1 MEGRIRMRPPVS
13 YAILCDGDFPG
24 NADVRDRLM
33 SCDVVVCCDGAASS
47 FMRFRKP
54 EFVVGDMDSL
64 PEDLRQEL
72 ADQLFPVGEQESNDL
87 SKAFRWI
94 CSMLRV
100 GKGRRLPEFS
110 ITVFGATGKREDHT
124 LGNISLLAD
133 FAEYL
138 EQCGARGIL
147 SLVTDYGAFI
157 PILGS
162 CRMTLPKGQPL
173 SIFAF
178 DSSLRIES
186 SGLEYPTDGVR
197 FDMWWKATLNRVCSP
212 EVELRLSHPA
222 KVLLYLP
229 GWFNRMLDVERL

>member
-1 MEGRIRMRPPVS
+1 MRPSVS

-64 PEDLRQEL
+64 PENLRQEL
-72 ADQLFPVGEQESNDL
+72 ADQVFPVGEQESNDL

-100 GKGRRLPEFS
+100 GKGRTLPEFS

-138 EQCGARGIL
+138 EQCGARGDL
-147 SLVTDYGAFI
+147 SLVTDYGVFA
-157 PILGS
+157 PVLNS

-178 DSSLRIES
+178 DPSLRIES
-186 SGLEYPTDGVR
+186 SGLEYSTDGVR
-197 FDMWWKATLNRVCSP
+197 FDMWWKATLNRVSSP
-212 EVELRLSHPA
+212 DVELRFSHPA

-229 GWFNRMLDVERL
+229 GWFGRPLDTAGL

>member
-1 MEGRIRMRPPVS
+1 MRPSVS

-64 PEDLRQEL
+64 PENLRQEL
-72 ADQLFPVGEQESNDL
+72 ADQVFPVGEQESNDL

-100 GKGRRLPEFS
+100 GKGRTLPEFS

-138 EQCGARGIL
+138 EQCGARGDL
-147 SLVTDYGAFI
+147 SLVTDYGVFA
-157 PILGS
+157 PVLNS

-178 DSSLRIES
+178 DPSLRIES
-186 SGLEYPTDGVR
+186 SGLEYSTDGVR
-197 FDMWWKATLNRVCSP
+197 FDMWWKATLNRVSSP
-212 EVELRLSHPA
+212 EVELRFSHPA

-229 GWFNRMLDVERL
+229 GWFGRPLDTAWL

>member
-72 ADQLFPVGEQESNDL
+72 ADQLFP
-87 SKAFRWI
+87 
-94 CSMLRV
+94 
-100 GKGRRLPEFS
+100 RLPEFS

-133 FAEYL
+133 FAEYM

-186 SGLEYPTDGVR
+186 SGLEFPTDGVR
-197 FDMWWKATLNRVCSP
+197 FDMWWKATLNRVSSP

>member
-1 MEGRIRMRPPVS
+1 MRPAVS
-13 YAILCDGDFPG
+13 YAILCDGDFPE

-33 SCDVVVCCDGAASS
+33 SCDVVVCCDGAAVP

-64 PEDLRQEL
+64 PQDLRLEL
-72 ADQLFPVGEQESNDL
+72 SDQMFPVREQESNDL

-94 CSMLRV
+94 CSMLRI
-100 GKGRRLPEFS
+100 GKRRVFPEFS

-138 EQCGARGIL
+138 EKYGASGIL
-147 SLVTDYGAFI
+147 SLVTDYGLFV
-157 PILGS
+157 PVLDS
-162 CRMTLPKGQPL
+162 CRLAVPEGQPL
-173 SIFAF
+173 SLFAF
-178 DSSLRIES
+178 DHDLRIES
-186 SGLEYPTDGVR
+186 SGLEYPTNGVR
-197 FDMWWKATLNRVCSP
+197 FDMWWKATLNRSCAP

-229 GWFNRMLDVERL
+229 GWMGKTLEVERI

>member
-110 ITVFGATGKREDHT
+110 ITVFGATGKREDH
-124 LGNISLLAD
+124 
-133 FAEYL
+133 
-138 EQCGARGIL
+138 
-147 SLVTDYGAFI
+147 DYGAFI

-186 SGLEYPTDGVR
+186 SGLEFPTDGVR
-197 FDMWWKATLNRVCSP
+197 FDMWWKATLNRVSSP

>member
-1 MEGRIRMRPPVS
+1 MRPAVS
-13 YAILCDGDFPG
+13 YAILCDGDFPE

-33 SCDVVVCCDGAASS
+33 SCDVVVCCDGAAVP

-64 PEDLRQEL
+64 PQGLRREL
-72 ADQLFPVGEQESNDL
+72 SDQMFPVGEQESNDL

-100 GKGRRLPEFS
+100 GRRKVFPEFS

-138 EQCGARGIL
+138 EQSGACGTL
-147 SLVTDYGAFI
+147 SLVTDYGLFV
-157 PILGS
+157 PVLGS
-162 CRMTLPKGQPL
+162 CRIAVPEGQPL
-173 SIFAF
+173 SLFAF
-178 DSSLRIES
+178 DQDLRIES

-197 FDMWWKATLNRVCSP
+197 FDMWWKATLNRSCASC
-212 EVELRLSHPA
+212 VELRLNHPA

-229 GWFNRMLDVERL
+229 GWMGKTLEVEKI

>member
-1 MEGRIRMRPPVS
+1 MRPSVS

-64 PEDLRQEL
+64 PENLRQEL
-72 ADQLFPVGEQESNDL
+72 ADQVFPVGEQESNDL

-100 GKGRRLPEFS
+100 GKGRTLPEFS

-138 EQCGARGIL
+138 EQCGARGDL
-147 SLVTDYGAFI
+147 SLVTDYGVFA
-157 PILGS
+157 PVLNS
-162 CRMTLPKGQPL
+162 CRMTLPKGQSL

-178 DSSLRIES
+178 DPSLRIES
-186 SGLEYPTDGVR
+186 SGLEYSTDGVR
-197 FDMWWKATLNRVCSP
+197 FDMWWKATLNRVSSP
-212 EVELRLSHPA
+212 EVELRFSHPA

-229 GWFNRMLDVERL
+229 GWFGRPLDTAGL

>member
-1 MEGRIRMRPPVS
+1 MRPSVS

-64 PEDLRQEL
+64 PENLRQEL
-72 ADQLFPVGEQESNDL
+72 ADQVFPVGEQESNDL

-100 GKGRRLPEFS
+100 GKGRTLPEFS

-138 EQCGARGIL
+138 EQCGARGDL
-147 SLVTDYGAFI
+147 SLVTDYGVFA
-157 PILGS
+157 PVLNS

-178 DSSLRIES
+178 DPSLRIES
-186 SGLEYPTDGVR
+186 SGLEYSTDGVR
-197 FDMWWKATLNRVCSP
+197 FDMWWKATLNRVSSP
-212 EVELRLSHPA
+212 EVELRFSHPA

-229 GWFNRMLDVERL
+229 GWFGRPLDTVGL

>member
-1 MEGRIRMRPPVS
+1 MRPSVS

-64 PEDLRQEL
+64 PENLRQEL
-72 ADQLFPVGEQESNDL
+72 ADQVFPVGEQESNDL

-100 GKGRRLPEFS
+100 GKGRTLPEFS

-138 EQCGARGIL
+138 EQCGARGDL
-147 SLVTDYGAFI
+147 SLVTDYGVFA
-157 PILGS
+157 PVLNS

-178 DSSLRIES
+178 DPSLRIES
-186 SGLEYPTDGVR
+186 SGLEYSTDGVR
-197 FDMWWKATLNRVCSP
+197 FDMWWKATLNSVSSP
-212 EVELRLSHPA
+212 EVELRFSHPA

-229 GWFNRMLDVERL
+229 GWFGRPLDTAGL

>member
-1 MEGRIRMRPPVS
+1 MRPSVS

-64 PEDLRQEL
+64 PENLRQEL
-72 ADQLFPVGEQESNDL
+72 ADQVFPVGEQESNDL

-100 GKGRRLPEFS
+100 GKGRTLPEFS

-138 EQCGARGIL
+138 EQCGARGDL
-147 SLVTDYGAFI
+147 SLVTDYGVFA
-157 PILGS
+157 PVLNS

-178 DSSLRIES
+178 DPSLRIES
-186 SGLEYPTDGVR
+186 SGLEYSTDGVR
-197 FDMWWKATLNRVCSP
+197 FDMWWKATLNRVSSP
-212 EVELRLSHPA
+212 EVELRFSHPA

-229 GWFNRMLDVERL
+229 GWFGRPLDTAGL

>member
-1 MEGRIRMRPPVS
+1 MRPSVS

-64 PEDLRQEL
+64 PENLRQEL
-72 ADQLFPVGEQESNDL
+72 ADQVFPVGEQESNDL

-100 GKGRRLPEFS
+100 GKGRTLPEFS

-138 EQCGARGIL
+138 EQCGARGDL
-147 SLVTDYGAFI
+147 SLVTDYGVFA
-157 PILGS
+157 PVLNS

-186 SGLEYPTDGVR
+186 SGLEYSTDGVR
-197 FDMWWKATLNRVCSP
+197 FDMWWKATLNRVSSP
-212 EVELRLSHPA
+212 EVELRFSHPA

-229 GWFNRMLDVERL
+229 GWFGRPLDTAGL

>member
-110 ITVFGATGKREDHT
+110 ITVFGATGKREDHPHPGLMQNDSPQGT
-124 LGNISLLAD
+124 AAFHICLRFLVED
-133 FAEYL
+133 R
-138 EQCGARGIL
+138 EQRPGVSYGRGALRYVVEGHAQPGQL
-147 SLVTDYGAFI
+147 S
-157 PILGS
+157 
-162 CRMTLPKGQPL
+162 
-173 SIFAF
+173 
-178 DSSLRIES
+178 
-186 SGLEYPTDGVR
+186 
-197 FDMWWKATLNRVCSP
+197 
-212 EVELRLSHPA
+212 
-222 KVLLYLP
+222 
-229 GWFNRMLDVERL
+229 

>member
-1 MEGRIRMRPPVS
+1 MRPSVS

-64 PEDLRQEL
+64 PENLRQEL
-72 ADQLFPVGEQESNDL
+72 ADQVFPVGEQESNDL

-100 GKGRRLPEFS
+100 GKGRTLPEFS

-138 EQCGARGIL
+138 EQCGARGDL
-147 SLVTDYGAFI
+147 SLVTDYGVFA
-157 PILGS
+157 PVLNS

-178 DSSLRIES
+178 DPSLRIES
-186 SGLEYPTDGVR
+186 SGLEYSTDGVR
-197 FDMWWKATLNRVCSP
+197 FDMWWKATLNRVSSP
-212 EVELRLSHPA
+212 EVELRFSHPA

-229 GWFNRMLDVERL
+229 GRFGRPLDTAGL

>member
-1 MEGRIRMRPPVS
+1 MRPSVS

-64 PEDLRQEL
+64 PENLRQEL
-72 ADQLFPVGEQESNDL
+72 ADQVFPVGEQESNDL

-100 GKGRRLPEFS
+100 GKGRTLPEFS

-138 EQCGARGIL
+138 EQCGARGDL
-147 SLVTDYGAFI
+147 SLVTDYGVFA
-157 PILGS
+157 PVLNS

-173 SIFAF
+173 SI
-178 DSSLRIES
+178 
-186 SGLEYPTDGVR
+186 
-197 FDMWWKATLNRVCSP
+197 
-212 EVELRLSHPA
+212 
-222 KVLLYLP
+222 LP
-229 GWFNRMLDVERL
+229 SIPR

>member
-1 MEGRIRMRPPVS
+1 MRPSVS

-64 PEDLRQEL
+64 PENLRQEL
-72 ADQLFPVGEQESNDL
+72 ADQVFPVGEQESNDL

-100 GKGRRLPEFS
+100 GKGRTLPEFS

-138 EQCGARGIL
+138 EQCGARGDL
-147 SLVTDYGAFI
+147 SLMTDYGVFA
-157 PILGS
+157 PVLNS

-178 DSSLRIES
+178 DPSLRIES
-186 SGLEYPTDGVR
+186 SGLEYSTDGVR
-197 FDMWWKATLNRVCSP
+197 FDMWWKATLNRVSSP
-212 EVELRLSHPA
+212 EVELRFSHPA

-229 GWFNRMLDVERL
+229 GWFGRPLDTAGL